1 MENNKQQSV
10 IIIGAGLASLA
21 SAALL
26 GKKGYKVTVYDK
38 NEMLG
43 GRASLIVKDTSKG
56 QFIFDKGP
64 SWYMMPDVFEDFF
77 YLLDEDINDYLKLSL
92 LAPSYRIFQQG
103 DKPSYDFFADIEKNK
118 QTFESLEAG
127 SGAVLDKFLQNTK
140 YQYDIA
146 KNEFMYKNVDSIFD
160 FFNKRV
166 MTLGRE
172 LPLLSKQSTIVN
184 KLFKNDLLRKVMQ
197 YQTVLLGTSPYE
209 TPGIYTLMNYVDFG
223 LGIWYPQGGI
233 YELPKALAK
242 IAQKYD
248 VTFKMNS
255 NVEKIIIEDG
265 VAKGIVL
272 AGREQAFSDIVIS
285 NADYEHTEMKLI
297 EPKYRT
303 HTAKWWNRR
312 TLAPSAFI
320 LYLGVD
326 GVVPSLSHHNLFFPD
341 LWKENFDSIF
351 KKPEWPATPAFYI
364 CAPSKSDANIAPAGT
379 ENLFVLVPIASGLD
393 TSVVG
398 REKYAEK
405 IIKMIEKE
413 CNIPDLQNRI
423 LVQEI
428 YSVED
433 FKKDYNAFK
442 GTALGLAHTLGQT
455 SFMRPNNISK
465 KVKNLY
471 FTGAGTNPGI
481 GMPICLISAE
491 LVYKRIR
498 NIQTP
503 EPLTKDDLNK

>member
-1 MENNKQQSV
+1 MENKLNKSV
-10 IIIGAGLASLA
+10 VIIGAGLASLA

-26 GKKGYKVTVYDK
+26 GKRGYTVTVYDK
-38 NEMLG
+38 NEMVG
-43 GRASLIVKDTSKG
+43 GRASLMTRDSSKG
-56 QFIFDKGP
+56 TFIFDKGP

-77 YLLDEDINDYLKLSL
+77 SVLGENIHDYLTLSRL
-92 LAPSYRIFQQG
+92 SPSYRIFQEG
-103 DKPSYDFFADIEKNK
+103 DKPTYDFFSDIEKNK
-118 QTFESLEAG
+118 KTFESLESG
-127 SGAVLDKFLQNTK
+127 SGAVLDAFLKQTK
-140 YQYDIA
+140 RQYDIA
-146 KNEFMYKNVDSIFD
+146 KNEFMYKNADSFFD

-166 MTLGRE
+166 ATLGRE
-172 LPLLSKQSTIVN
+172 LPLLEKQSSIIN

-197 YQTVLLGTSPYE
+197 YQTVLLGTSPYD

-223 LGIWYPQGGI
+223 LGVWYPQGGI
-233 YELPKALAK
+233 YEIPKALAK
-242 IAQKYD
+242 ISQKYD

-255 NVEKIIIEDG
+255 NVKKIIIKDG

-272 AGREQAFSDIVIS
+272 EGGEEHFADIVIS
-285 NADYEHTEMKLI
+285 NADYEHTEMNLM
-297 EPKYRT
+297 EDKYRT
-303 HTAKWWNRR
+303 HTAKWWDKR

-326 GVVPSLSHHNLFFPD
+326 GVIPSLSHHNLFFPD

-351 KKPEWPATPAFYI
+351 KKPAWPNRPAFYI
-364 CAPSKSDANIAPAGT
+364 CAPSKSDIRVAPAGT
-379 ENLFVLVPIASGLD
+379 ENLFILVPIASGLD
-393 TSVVG
+393 TSLVG
-398 REKYAEK
+398 KEEYAEK
-405 IIKMIEKE
+405 ILKMVEEE
-413 CNIPDLQNRI
+413 CAIPDLRKRI
-423 LVQEI
+423 LVKEI

-442 GTALGLAHTLGQT
+442 GTALGLAHTLSQT

-491 LVYKRIR
+491 LVYKRIEG
-498 NIQTP
+498 ITDP
-503 EPLTKDDLNK
+503 APLKNLF